1 MKVIITFKSLTIKI
15 MSRLFIPN
23 SRLAEIVELEAKR
36 KLGKAGGSESI
47 EHEVKTAVDFL
58 KKTVFEK
65 PFLVFDV
72 GANMGNYSIEL
83 MKLFPEC
90 KIVAIEP
97 SSEAFRQLTK
107 RFEMNPNVKVVN
119 YALGAVEGAASLFFD
134 KAGSGLASL
143 SQRNLDHINMS
154 LTNSE
159 TITVSTGQALVE
171 ETGNC
176 PTFVKIDVE
185 GHELD
190 VLRGFGE
197 YLNSIKLIQFEFGG
211 CNIDTRTFFKD
222 FWALLSPN
230 FKIFRISPNGPQ
242 LISKY
247 SESHESF
254 MTSNFLAVNKGS

>member
-1 MKVIITFKSLTIKI
+1 MKVIVSSKMLAIKI

-36 KLGKAGGSESI
+36 KLGKSGGSETI
-47 EHEVKTAVDFL
+47 ALEVKTVVDFL
-58 KKTVFEK
+58 ETTAFEK
-65 PFLVFDV
+65 PCVVFDV
-72 GANMGNYSIEL
+72 GANMGDYTIEL
-83 MKLFPEC
+83 MKLLPEC

-97 SSEAFRQLTK
+97 SSEAYRQLAK
-107 RFEMNPNVKVVN
+107 RVEMNPNVKVVN
-119 YALGAVEGAASLFFD
+119 YALGAVEGAASLYFD

-159 TITVSTGQALVE
+159 MITVSTGQALVE
-171 ETGNC
+171 KTGHC

-190 VLRGFGE
+190 VIRGFGE
-197 YLNSIKLIQFEFGG
+197 YLISIKLIQFEFGG

-222 FWALLSPN
+222 FWTLLSPN

-242 LISKY
+242 LISNY

-254 MTSNFLAVNKGS
+254 MTSNFLAVNKRS